1 MIEQHKMNYSNSNRF
16 DNRSVDTFKQQ
27 IKFSTLLESYFFYQ
41 WIDRCKASKDVCIAN
56 PKDNGIDNTGE
67 FIESGKTSGADY
79 MIDIKYRSK
88 NIRNLPIEIKW
99 VPTYG
104 KLTLKVGDLK
114 GYIRER
120 AAILFVY
127 NSSKLDVDL
136 RIPKDYDIQKHIVK
150 IESISKQLRWGI
162 MLPDDVC
169 NLLDFASKNSMIK
182 PIHYM
187 GGKPGIVI
195 NQSDFAKWFKEEQW
209 TKEGK

>member
-1 MIEQHKMNYSNSNRF
+1 MVQHKMSYSNRF
-16 DNRSVDTFKQQ
+16 DNRSVDVFKKQ
-27 IKFSTLLESYFFYQ
+27 IKFSTILESYFFHK
-41 WIDRCKASKDVCIAN
+41 WIEHCEYSKDISIAN
-56 PKDNGIDNTGE
+56 PRDNGVDNTGE

-79 MIDIKYRSK
+79 MVDIKYQSQDLK
-88 NIRNLPIEIKW
+88 NLPIEIKW

-114 GYIRER
+114 GYIREK

-127 NSSKLDVDL
+127 NSSKLDDDL

-150 IESISKQLRWGI
+150 IESISEQLRWGI

-169 NLLDFASKNSMIK
+169 NLLDFASKNSMVK

-195 NQSDFAKWFKEEQW
+195 NQSDFTKWFKEEQW
-209 TKEGK
+209 ITEVK